1 MQYYRNA
8 CKPVSDWSY
17 YAITLFPFKWVT
29 FCLLL
34 SRHHRS
40 NDRLDLLDG
49 KHKRNG
55 HLNMNILGAF
65 IDILSIIDYAWLRIK
80 FDTENQQNN

>member
-1 MQYYRNA
+1 M
-8 CKPVSDWSY
+8 
-17 YAITLFPFKWVT
+17 T

-40 NDRLDLLDG
+40 NDRLDLLDD

-55 HLNMNILGAF
+55 HLNMNIIGAV

-80 FDTENQQNN
+80 FDTEKSTEQFIIEVYIMLQ